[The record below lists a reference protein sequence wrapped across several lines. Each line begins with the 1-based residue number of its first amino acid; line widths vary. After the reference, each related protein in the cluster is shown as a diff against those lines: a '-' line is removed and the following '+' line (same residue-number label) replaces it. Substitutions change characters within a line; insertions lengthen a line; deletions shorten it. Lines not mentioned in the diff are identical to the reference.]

1 MMRAALRA
9 LGLCATLVV
18 AGCVT
23 PAPDHGAYLQNA
35 KSALESAVSETAT
48 ARLAVRAR
56 LDGRSTNA
64 FADTVVTDSE
74 KALAPIEASFGG
86 VDPPAPE
93 DDTLRTST
101 LEHLGA
107 ASDALAEARVAIR
120 RDDPPA
126 LREAEAALAE
136 AVDELEQAREDLG

>member
-1 MMRAALRA
+1 MRGAARA
-9 LGLCATLVV
+9 VALAATLLV

-35 KSALESAVSETAT
+35 KSALESAVSETAA
-48 ARLAVRAR
+48 ARLAVQAR

-74 KALAPIEASFGG
+74 KALAPVEASFGG

-107 ASDALAEARVAIR
+107 ASEALAEARVAIR
-120 RDDPPA
+120 RDEPGA
-126 LREAEAALAE
+126 LRDAEAALAE
-136 AVDELEQAREDLG
+136 AVDELERAREDLE